1 MNIVKYFD
9 ELSLNQIE
17 GYIKDGQEE
26 NLFLDFKLLTD
37 SSLSKRDDRKNLAI
51 ALSGFANSE
60 GGIIVWGVDA
70 RPNSDGVDVASELKK
85 IENLSLLLSKL
96 NHYTGQAVDPMVEGV
111 LHKKIP
117 ITGDNGF
124 AATIVPWSDSGPHMA
139 KLGENRYYKR
149 SGDSFYAMEHFDIED
164 MFGRRKKPKLLLRK
178 KLLQAGGSDILNFR
192 LLLAIENVGRGVA
205 KSPFLEININLPYKI
220 ADFGLDG
227 NGSFGLSKLPQSLGS
242 MSHRYG
248 ASNIVIHPGVVHDVT
263 AIKFSIPLAK
273 EYIQVPDLVLNY
285 RIAAEDMR
293 IVDGTMTIT
302 YKDLITPS

>member
-1 MNIVKYFD
+1 MDIIKYFD

-26 NLFLDFKLLTD
+26 NLFLDFKTLTD

-60 GGIIVWGVDA
+60 GGIVVWGVDA
-70 RPNSDGVDVASELKK
+70 RRNSEGIDVATELKE

-96 NHYTGQAVDPMVEGV
+96 NHYTGQAVDPLIEGV
-111 LHKKIP
+111 RHKKIP
-117 ITGDNGF
+117 TIGDNGF
-124 AATIVPWSDSGPHMA
+124 ATTVIPWSDSGPHMA

-149 SGDSFYAMEHFDIED
+149 SGDSFYIMEHFDIED
-164 MFGRRKKPKLLLRK
+164 MFGRRKKPKLLLRN
-178 KLLQAGGSDILNFR
+178 KLLPRGGPSILDFR
-192 LLLAIENVGRGVA
+192 LLLAIENAGRGVA
-205 KSPFLEININLPYKI
+205 KSPYLEININSPYKI

-227 NGSFGLSKLPQSLGS
+227 NGSFGLSTLAQSLGS

-263 AIKFSIPLAK
+263 AIQLNKPLLKEIPT
-273 EYIQVPDLVLNY
+273 VPDLVIDY
-285 RIAAEDMR
+285 KIAAEDMR
-293 IVDGTMTIT
+293 IVDGTITIT
-302 YKDLITPS
+302 YQDLITPS